1 MVKGKMNATIYKDI
15 LDDNLLQRTP
25 EDLEMG
31 EGSFTNR
38 TTAPENT
45 VRITKE
51 WLLSHPVNFLE

>member
-1 MVKGKMNATIYKDI
+1 MNATIYKDI

-31 EGSFTNR
+31 EFSFTNR

-51 WLLSHPVNFLE
+51 WLLSHPANFLE